1 MIVVAL
7 KIIITQMEL
16 CLYQRQGGFYFITCQ
31 NSLSGSWYFETL
43 GNQTNYLMKPKKG
56 QFLFQRSSMVNLLND
71 DFLIFVHDVRIVV
84 LIIVPKY
91 QNYVMIVNSVG
102 FTEMAMKRGDAGKAE
117 RCI

>member
-43 GNQTNYLMKPKKG
+43 GNQTNYLMKSKKVNFSSKG
-56 QFLFQRSSMVNLLND
+56 QVW
-71 DFLIFVHDVRIVV
+71 
-84 LIIVPKY
+84 
-91 QNYVMIVNSVG
+91 
-102 FTEMAMKRGDAGKAE
+102 
-117 RCI
+117 